1 MRYVQTEYDR
11 ITDPIKRRYEQ
22 MSKAAGEKIIPL
34 ASGES
39 PPKAETKTTKK
50 RGKSNAQTGSLT
62 R

>member
-22 MSKAAGEKIIPL
+22 MLKAACEKIVPL

-39 PPKAETKTTKK
+39 PPAPKKKPKAKKK
-50 RGKSNAQTGSLT
+50 RSNRKGKK
-62 R
+62 